1 MTYNNGPQGPQWGPH
16 GSQGPQQPQQGY
28 YQQPPQEPKKKS
40 KLKWVLI
47 IVGILLVVGMCS
59 VATSGD
65 DDSSSSG
72 TSSTPGTS
80 QEASQ
85 PEQPDAGIGQPVQ
98 DGKFEFVVSGVESGV
113 PFIGPEG
120 FGEQAQGQ
128 FVIVRT
134 TVTNIGDEAQSFSAS
149 NMTLFDDQG
158 RKFDAD
164 SWASSLVDDTNASG
178 IYDNINPGNSAQAAI
193 VFDIPVDAVP
203 ATVKLHDS
211 MFSGGVEV
219 SLL

>member
-1 MTYNNGPQGPQWGPH
+1 MARNANNPQSDQ
-16 GSQGPQQPQQGY
+16 
-28 YQQPPQEPKKKS
+28 KKKG
-40 KLKWVLI
+40 KGKWIVLI
-47 IVGILLVVGMCS
+47 VVLLLILGFCAVN
-59 VATSGD
+59 SGD
-65 DDSSSSG
+65 DDSGTTSG
-72 TSSTPGTS
+72 TTTSS
-80 QEASQ
+80 QEAPAPAEDQ
-85 PEQPDAGIGQPVQ
+85 AGIGQPVQ
-98 DGKFEFVVSGVESGV
+98 DGKFEFVVSGVEAGV

-178 IYDNINPGNSAQAAI
+178 IYDNINPGNSAQVAL

-203 ATVKLHDS
+203 SSVKLHDS

-219 SLL
+219 SLN

>member
-1 MTYNNGPQGPQWGPH
+1 MARNTNTPQSDQ
-16 GSQGPQQPQQGY
+16 
-28 YQQPPQEPKKKS
+28 KKKG
-40 KLKWVLI
+40 KGKWIVLI
-47 IVGILLVVGMCS
+47 VVLLLILGFCAVN
-59 VATSGD
+59 SGD

-72 TSSTPGTS
+72 TTSGTTSSES
-80 QEASQ
+80 SSSEAAQ
-85 PEQPDAGIGQPVQ
+85 PEEADAGIGQPVQ
-98 DGKFEFVVSGVESGV
+98 DGKFEFVVSGVEAGV

-178 IYDNINPGNSAQAAI
+178 IYDNINPGNSAQVAL

-203 ATVKLHDS
+203 SSVKLHDS

-219 SLL
+219 SLN